1 MTMKL
6 KQVVDY
12 GMDLTGKAAK
22 LSAALMG
29 GGFFAHALFYLV
41 IRPFPQCGMAEKIL
55 CMVLP
60 LVIYGAW
67 LIMLRVIPVELSRV
81 YGVLAACA
89 CLLLAVQGFFVT
101 GGFGAAMGLVWY
113 IICAAAYIFISF
125 GFLPYR
131 LLLGPMML
139 VPAAIRTISLLAN
152 LTSKD
157 YGDCVYE
164 ASGLLVLLAIGC
176 LSSILYRRK

>member
-1 MTMKL
+1 
-6 KQVVDY
+6 
-12 GMDLTGKAAK
+12 
-22 LSAALMG
+22 
-29 GGFFAHALFYLV
+29 
-41 IRPFPQCGMAEKIL
+41 
-55 CMVLP
+55 
-60 LVIYGAW
+60 
-67 LIMLRVIPVELSRV
+67 
-81 YGVLAACA
+81 
-89 CLLLAVQGFFVT
+89 LAVQGFFVT